1 MMLTD
6 NTIFL
11 MLPHA
16 VRTVKAKQP
25 QLMFPLH
32 GPFISPKTTH
42 YISPFFVTFL
52 LETLIIHNA
61 FSNPI
66 LLLALLAPFV
76 KKQDETAKHVFFG
89 TILGGRKY
97 VLDTPL

>member
-1 MMLTD
+1 MLTD

-11 MLPHA
+11 MLPNA

-32 GPFISPKTTH
+32 GPFIFPKTTH

-52 LETLIIHNA
+52 LDPLIIRNA

-76 KKQDETAKHVFFG
+76 KKQDETAKHVF
-89 TILGGRKY
+89 L
-97 VLDTPL
+97 VLFSVEGNMS